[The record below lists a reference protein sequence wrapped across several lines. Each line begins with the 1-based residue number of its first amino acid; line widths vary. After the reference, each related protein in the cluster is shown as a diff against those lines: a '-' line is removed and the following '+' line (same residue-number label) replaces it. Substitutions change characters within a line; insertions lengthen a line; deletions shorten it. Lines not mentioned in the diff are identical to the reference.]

1 MTTQMVYCTIYCT
14 IIVVKEDEDMP
25 SINYSNAR
33 QNFKELI
40 SKVNEDSV
48 TYTIITKEDKNAV
61 ILAEK
66 DYNAILET
74 MYLQSNPANVSH
86 LNKSIQ
92 ELNQNDTITVEIDD
106 NE

>member
-1 MTTQMVYCTIYCT
+1 MVYCTIYCT

-48 TYTIITKEDKNAV
+48 TYTII
-61 ILAEK
+61 
-66 DYNAILET
+66 
-74 MYLQSNPANVSH
+74 
-86 LNKSIQ
+86 
-92 ELNQNDTITVEIDD
+92 
-106 NE
+106 NERR

>member
-1 MTTQMVYCTIYCT
+1 
-14 IIVVKEDEDMP
+14 MP

-48 TYTIITKEDKNAV
+48 TYTITTKEDKNAV

-74 MYLQSNPANVSH
+74 MYLQSNPANVSPEQIYSRI
-86 LNKSIQ
+86 KPKRYDYS
-92 ELNQNDTITVEIDD
+92 
-106 NE
+106 